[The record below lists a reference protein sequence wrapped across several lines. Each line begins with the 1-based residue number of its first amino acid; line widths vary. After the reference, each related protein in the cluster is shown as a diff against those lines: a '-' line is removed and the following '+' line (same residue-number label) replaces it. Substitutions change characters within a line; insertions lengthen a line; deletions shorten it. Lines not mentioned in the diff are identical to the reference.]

1 MHLEACQE
9 VSDELKGKIV
19 ALEARCAALYQGLQ
33 VYQAFSRCFDPAYA
47 PSRLCATM
55 RRYMLLYATVCC
67 YMLLYAA
74 ICASLH
80 ATVCYYMLR
89 YVTIWRY
96 MLLYA
101 AICCYMLVYAS
112 ICC

>member
-33 VYQAFSRCFDPAYA
+33 VYQAFSRCFDPASA
-47 PSRLCATM
+47 PPYVLLCVAT
-55 RRYMLLYATVCC
+55 C
-67 YMLLYAA
+67 Y
-74 ICASLH
+74 S
-80 ATVCYYMLR
+80 
-89 YVTIWRY
+89 

-101 AICCYMLVYAS
+101 AICCYMLLYVRHYMLLYAS
-112 ICC
+112 ICYYMLLYGAICYYMLLYASIC